1 MMEATM
7 EVNVLIDE
15 GFEGCPEASWL
26 EGVTGQVL
34 AAQGINSRAELGLVI
49 VGQEKIRQLNLSY
62 LGKDEPTDV
71 LAFSMLPEQSRGD
84 LTPFVAPPDGV
95 KHLGEV
101 IISYPQAVIQ
111 AEENRHPVEREIAI
125 LIIHGVLHLLG
136 FDHDKPEE
144 EQEMRA
150 REAEILKAIE
160 EGLK

>member
-1 MMEATM
+1 M

-15 GFEGCPEASWL
+15 YFEGCPEASWL
-26 EGVTGQVL
+26 ESVAEQVL
-34 AAQGINSRAELGLVI
+34 VAQGINSRAELGLVI

-62 LGKDEPTDV
+62 LEKDEPTDV

-84 LTPFVAPPDGV
+84 LTSFVAPPDGV

-111 AEENRHPVEREIAI
+111 AEENQHPVAREIAI

-136 FDHDKPEE
+136 YEHDKPEE
-144 EQEMRA
+144 EREMRA
-150 REAEILKAIE
+150 REAEILKAIKG
-160 EGLK
+160 GLV